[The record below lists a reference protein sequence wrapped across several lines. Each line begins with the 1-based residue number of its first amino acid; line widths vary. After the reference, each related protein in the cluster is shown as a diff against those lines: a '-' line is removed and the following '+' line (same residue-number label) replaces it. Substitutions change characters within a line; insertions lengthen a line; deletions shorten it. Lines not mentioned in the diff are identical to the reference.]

1 MRSARKEN
9 MELKICSQLKI
20 GDYLLSPI
28 LLPHKTVKSWS
39 SDQLRFVG
47 MIMTDGHLLDKGN
60 AIRVSVKKDK
70 EWFKQVFKDG
80 LQSFGYVSCYKESL
94 NKRGDLNLWCNSKEL
109 KELLIKSFGISKGK
123 KANSIDIND
132 EIIYSDL
139 ESIKAFIDS
148 VFCCDGWV
156 SNQQICFSNTSFNF
170 VQKLQ
175 LLLKKFSIHSSYIE
189 RKPSSKN
196 PMHHLQYQLRIEGSD
211 IEKFRKQIELTMK
224 RKQDKIINLKP
235 KKFERNVVYNEKEYR
250 LVKIRKIEETEGT
263 TVYDFSVL
271 PNLHFIANGILT
283 HNCHFLP
290 ADSFSKLATVK
301 TKYRFGLSA
310 TPYREDGRTNY
321 IMALTG
327 FPVGLDWRTIMNV
340 LGKEYHTINVHIV
353 KDLESKYQLIK
364 QLYNPER
371 RTIIFINLLDIG
383 RKISEML
390 EIPMISG
397 ETKNRL
403 EMIKK
408 SKSFVASR
416 VLELGVSIKDLEHI
430 IEADFLFGSRREE
443 VQRTG
448 RLMHSI
454 VKGKVH
460 DIIMTKDELEQY
472 GKRLYGLYEKGFR
485 YKLIPHM
492 TGITIER
499 IKERKKIPTTAKNYS
514 AIVNKLY
521 QEGYFVVERT
531 VNDVCNDAQ
540 KRGISITLPVRK
552 AIFGKLDGMVRS
564 GKLFKIKM
572 EKGYKFKQR

>member
-1 MRSARKEN
+1 
-9 MELKICSQLKI
+9 
-20 GDYLLSPI
+20 
-28 LLPHKTVKSWS
+28 
-39 SDQLRFVG
+39 
-47 MIMTDGHLLDKGN
+47 
-60 AIRVSVKKDK
+60 
-70 EWFKQVFKDG
+70 
-80 LQSFGYVSCYKESL
+80 
-94 NKRGDLNLWCNSKEL
+94 
-109 KELLIKSFGISKGK
+109 
-123 KANSIDIND
+123 
-132 EIIYSDL
+132 
-139 ESIKAFIDS
+139 
-148 VFCCDGWV
+148 
-156 SNQQICFSNTSFNF
+156 
-170 VQKLQ
+170 
-175 LLLKKFSIHSSYIE
+175 
-189 RKPSSKN
+189 
-196 PMHHLQYQLRIEGSD
+196 
-211 IEKFRKQIELTMK
+211 
-224 RKQDKIINLKP
+224 
-235 KKFERNVVYNEKEYR
+235 
-250 LVKIRKIEETEGT
+250 
-263 TVYDFSVL
+263 
-271 PNLHFIANGILT
+271 
-283 HNCHFLP
+283 
-290 ADSFSKLATVK
+290 
-301 TKYRFGLSA
+301 
-310 TPYREDGRTNY
+310 
-321 IMALTG
+321 
-327 FPVGLDWRTIMNV
+327 
-340 LGKEYHTINVHIV
+340 
-353 KDLESKYQLIK
+353 
-364 QLYNPER
+364 
-371 RTIIFINLLDIG
+371 
-383 RKISEML
+383 ML

-403 EMIKK
+403 ELIKK